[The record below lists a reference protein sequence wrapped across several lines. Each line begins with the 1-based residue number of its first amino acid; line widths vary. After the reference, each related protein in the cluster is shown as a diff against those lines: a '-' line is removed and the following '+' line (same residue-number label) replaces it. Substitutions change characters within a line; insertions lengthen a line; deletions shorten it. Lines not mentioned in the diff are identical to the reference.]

1 MASKDVLLCE
11 PAQMEMCLSKLL
23 VSKLLVSKLL
33 VSKLQLG
40 FRFDFALEF
49 VTTYCKCIAKHSR
62 IHIKP

>member
-1 MASKDVLLCE
+1 
-11 PAQMEMCLSKLL
+11 MEMCLSKLL